1 MGVFAATNVGRQPRP
16 SARTHWNGR
25 GGYGLCVRD
34 RVDLDVCWYDVA
46 RSETVIAAMG
56 ALAGGLIPQ
65 PSGLLLVH
73 SGRHLGV

>member
-1 MGVFAATNVGRQPRP
+1 
-16 SARTHWNGR
+16 
-25 GGYGLCVRD
+25 
-34 RVDLDVCWYDVA
+34 VA